1 MKQKNK
7 NMKNFNIK
15 IQKPGEN
22 LKKQSQ
28 LAFRIAAMSSEDWN
42 LTDEITEMVGN
53 RIIDNAGVA
62 VAALNR
68 EAVKIARAQA
78 MQFENKNG
86 ATSLVLWIIKNM
98 IVSGLLGLMQLRLE
112 S

>member
-1 MKQKNK
+1 MKK
-7 NMKNFNIK
+7 FNIN
-15 IQKPGEN
+15 IQQPGEK
-22 LKKQSQ
+22 LKKENQ
-28 LAFRIAAMSSEDWN
+28 LAYRIAVMSSEEWS
-42 LTDEITEMVGN
+42 LTDKITEMVGN

-86 ATSLVLWIIKNM
+86 ATLF
-98 IVSGLLGLMQLRLE
+98 GLE
-112 S
+112 DKKKI